1 MMRVHSRLFEW
12 RIVSLCDDAASDAIH
27 VIPSASRVNHRQIK
41 GASHVRR
48 VTCDHGIKRN
58 FFVTIFR

>member
-27 VIPSASRVNHRQIK
+27 VIPSALRVND
-41 GASHVRR
+41 RR
-48 VTCDHGIKRN
+48 IEVATQARRFICDHGIKRN
-58 FFVTIFR
+58 FFVTLLR